1 MSSGNPPKR
10 KKCGLRTYITFLLAL
25 FFGTGFSICSK
36 AIMTMPVSNNI
47 ASDGSSSS
55 GSGGSDSDDD
65 DKAMA
70 MSFHKP
76 LFLTFGMFVATL
88 FGLVFHWVVL
98 VFRIPFPGYEFSVWK
113 DDSPGGRDEQRVLL
127 DAPSSDGIGTHR
139 SHNDGNVTIVAKRRK
154 VPTWMY
160 FYLAI
165 PAIFDFAATIF
176 W

>member
-1 MSSGNPPKR
+1 MN
-10 KKCGLRTYITFLLAL
+10 
-25 FFGTGFSICSK
+25 
-36 AIMTMPVSNNI
+36 MPVSNNI
-47 ASDGSSSS
+47 SSDGSSSS
-55 GSGGSDSDDD
+55 GSGGSDSD

-76 LFLTFGMFVATL
+76 LFLTFGMLVATL

-98 VFRIPFPGYEFSVWK
+98 VFRIPFPGYEFEVGIEVVGIWK
-113 DDSPGGRDEQRVLL
+113 DNSPGGRDEQRVLL
-127 DAPSSDGIGTHR
+127 DAPLSDGIGTPR
-139 SHNDGNVTIVAKRRK
+139 SHDDGNVTVVAKRRK

>member
-1 MSSGNPPKR
+1 
-10 KKCGLRTYITFLLAL
+10 
-25 FFGTGFSICSK
+25 
-36 AIMTMPVSNNI
+36 MTMPVSNNI

-65 DKAMA
+65 DKAVA

-139 SHNDGNVTIVAKRRK
+139 SQNDGNVTKVAKRRK

>member
-1 MSSGNPPKR
+1 
-10 KKCGLRTYITFLLAL
+10 
-25 FFGTGFSICSK
+25 
-36 AIMTMPVSNNI
+36 MTMPVSNNI

-65 DKAMA
+65 DDKAVA

-98 VFRIPFPGYEFSVWK
+98 VFGVWK

-139 SHNDGNVTIVAKRRK
+139 SQNDGNVTKVAKRRK

>member
-1 MSSGNPPKR
+1 
-10 KKCGLRTYITFLLAL
+10 
-25 FFGTGFSICSK
+25 
-36 AIMTMPVSNNI
+36 MTSMPVSNNI
-47 ASDGSSSS
+47 SSDGSSSS
-55 GSGGSDSDDD
+55 GSGGRDSD

-98 VFRIPFPGYEFSVWK
+98 VFRIPFPGYEFEVGIEVDGVWK
-113 DDSPGGRDEQRVLL
+113 DDSPGGRDEKRVLL
-127 DAPSSDGIGTHR
+127 DASLSEGIGTPRRHD
-139 SHNDGNVTIVAKRRK
+139 DGNVTIVAKRRK

-165 PAIFDFAATIF
+165 PAIFDFVAATIF